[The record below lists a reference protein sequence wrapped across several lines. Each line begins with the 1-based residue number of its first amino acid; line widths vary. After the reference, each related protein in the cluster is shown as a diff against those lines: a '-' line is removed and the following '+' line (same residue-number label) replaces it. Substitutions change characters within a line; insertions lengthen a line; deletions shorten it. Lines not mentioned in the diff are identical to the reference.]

1 LNNHSFSVTIIIGNL
16 FRKFKN
22 GGVTHM
28 QKSIPENWWN
38 QLRLPVISA
47 PMFLVSG
54 PELVKNCCL
63 NGVIGS
69 FPAPNARPIEVLDQ
83 WMGQLNDELQEA
95 RTAEPNRKVAPWAM
109 NMVVHSTYSRLQ
121 EELELIKKHKPQL
134 VITSLGSPKHV
145 VEIVHQYGGLVFS
158 DVSDLKFARKAAEA
172 GVDGLILVA
181 SGAGGH
187 AGQINSFAFIDMV
200 RTFWDGII
208 ILAGAISTGKG
219 VLAAQAAGAD
229 LAYMGTRFIVAT
241 ESMAN
246 DEYRDML
253 VKSTQ
258 EDIILTD
265 AFSGVQANMLIP
277 SIVKA
282 GLDPAQLVKKEKVE
296 FDSMKDKSN
305 AKAWR
310 DIWSAGHGVGT
321 IDKIESA
328 ADIINRLEA
337 EYQEALRK
345 VNQSSAKLSGLTVK

>member
-1 LNNHSFSVTIIIGNL
+1 MH
-16 FRKFKN
+16 
-22 GGVTHM
+22 
-28 QKSIPENWWN
+28 KSIPENWWN

-54 PELVKNCCL
+54 TELVKNCCL

-69 FPAPNARPIEVLDQ
+69 FPAPNARPIELLDQ
-83 WMGQLNDELQEA
+83 WMGQLNDELAAA
-95 RTAEPNRKVAPWAM
+95 RAADPGRKIAPWAM

-121 EELELIKKHKPQL
+121 DELSLIKKHKPQL

-145 VEIVHQYGGLVFS
+145 VEIVHEYGGLVFS
-158 DVSDLKFARKAAEA
+158 VVSDLKFARKAAET

-187 AGQINSFAFIDMV
+187 SGQINSFAFVDMV

-208 ILAGAISTGKG
+208 VLAGAISTGNG
-219 VLAAQAAGAD
+219 ILAAQAAGAD

-246 DEYRDML
+246 DDYREML

-265 AFSGVQANMLIP
+265 AFSGVKANMLIP
-277 SIVKA
+277 SIVKE
-282 GLDPAQLVKKEKVE
+282 GLDPQQLIKNEKVD
-296 FDSMKDKSN
+296 FDGLQGKSE

-310 DIWSAGHGVGT
+310 DIWSAGHGVGA
-321 IDKIESA
+321 IDKIEPT
-328 ADIINRLEA
+328 ADIILRLEV
-337 EYQEALRK
+337 EYQEALEK
-345 VNQSSAKLSGLTVK
+345 INQISAKLSKLTLK

>member
-1 LNNHSFSVTIIIGNL
+1 
-16 FRKFKN
+16 
-22 GGVTHM
+22 M

-63 NGVIGS
+63 NGIIGS

-83 WMGQLNDELQEA
+83 WMGQLNIELQEA
-95 RTAEPNRKVAPWAM
+95 QSAEPNRKIAPWAM

-121 EELELIKKHKPQL
+121 DELELIKKHKPQL

-145 VEIVHQYGGLVFS
+145 VEIVHEYGGLVFS

-219 VLAAQAAGAD
+219 ILAAQAAGAD

-310 DIWSAGHGVGT
+310 DIWSAGHGVGA

-328 ADIINRLEA
+328 ADIINQLEN
-337 EYQEALRK
+337 EYQEALVK
-345 VNQSSAKLSGLTVK
+345 VNQASAKLSRLTVK